1 MPGGYSGLFKNT
13 KGAKEHEKNI
23 ELMESVIRDFG
34 HLLIER
40 SQHGLIYADDIPDY
54 VQEMIERIG

>member
-1 MPGGYSGLFKNT
+1 MKGIKKSSKST
-13 KGAKEHEKNI
+13 KYENECGRSLA
-23 ELMESVIRDFG
+23 LMESVIRDFG

-40 SQHGLIYADDIPDY
+40 SQHGLIYAADIPDY